1 MDFLITGAT
10 GFIGQKLV
18 RALLDRGDAVNYLA
32 REQSGKLS
40 SRAAFHPWD
49 GKSLPPLNSVPRLD
63 AVINLMGEPIAQRWT
78 NEVKERIRRSRIDAT
93 RQLVS
98 AIGQLRYKPSVL
110 ISGSAVGFYGNRGAE
125 ILTEASGPG
134 SGFLADVCV
143 EWERE
148 AQRAA
153 EFGLRV
159 ACVRTAT
166 VWGRDGGAL
175 PQMLTP
181 FRLGIGGRF
190 GSGEQWMSW
199 VHVNDLIRLLLFTAD
214 NAISGPVNGSAP
226 QPVTNREFTSA
237 LANAVHRPAIFA
249 IPRFAMNIALGE
261 MAGFLFDSLRVIP
274 AAAENAGFRFERQDL
289 IETLQVLVKHK

>member
-1 MDFLITGAT
+1 MDVLITGAT

-32 REQSGKLS
+32 RQQSNKIS

-78 NEVKERIRRSRIDAT
+78 KEVKERIRRSRIDAT

-98 AIGQLRYKPSVL
+98 AIGGLRYKPSIL
-110 ISGSAVGFYGNRGAE
+110 ISGSAVGFYGNRGDE

-134 SGFLADVCV
+134 AGFLADVCV

-159 ACVRTAT
+159 VCVRTAT
-166 VWGRDGGAL
+166 VLGRDGGAL

-199 VHVNDLIRLLLFTAD
+199 VHVDDLVRLLLFSAD
-214 NAISGPVNGSAP
+214 NAVSGAVNGSAP

-237 LANAVHRPAIFA
+237 LAHALHRPALFA

-261 MAGFLFDSLRVIP
+261 MAGFLFDSLRVLP
-274 AAAENAGFRFERQDL
+274 AVAENAAFRFEHQNL
-289 IETLQVLVKHK
+289 EETLLVLVKPK

>member
-18 RALLDRGDAVNYLA
+18 SALLARGDSVNYMA
-32 REQSGKLS
+32 RQRSNKIS
-40 SRAAFHPWD
+40 SRAAFHPWNA
-49 GKSLPPLNSVPRLD
+49 KTLPPLSSVPRLD
-63 AVINLMGEPIAQRWT
+63 AVVHLMGEPIAQRWT
-78 NEVKERIRRSRIDAT
+78 PQVKDRIRRSRIDAT

-98 AIGQLRYKPSVL
+98 GIVGLRYKPAILVCA
-110 ISGSAVGFYGNRGAE
+110 SAVGFYGDRGDE
-125 ILTEASGPG
+125 ILTEDSEPG
-134 SGFLADVCV
+134 AGFLADVCV

-148 AQRAA
+148 AQRAT

-159 ACVRTAT
+159 VCLRIAT
-166 VWGRDGGAL
+166 VLGRNGGAL

-199 VHVNDLIRLLLFTAD
+199 IHVNDLVRLLLFAAD
-214 NAISGPVNGSAP
+214 TDVNGPLNACSP
-226 QPVTNREFTSA
+226 QPVRNADFTKA
-237 LANAVHRPAIFA
+237 LAHAVHRPAIFP
-249 IPRFAMNIALGE
+249 IPRFALNLALGE

-274 AAAENAGFRFERQDL
+274 AAAEQAGFEFQHPALDNAL
-289 IETLQVLVKHK
+289 SKLVR